1 MNGRQKSQIA
11 VRAIG
16 FSWTGISLH
25 VLQAKIPLQWISVFC
40 VFQCSVTCGKG
51 MQSRVIQ
58 CMHKITGRHGNECFS
73 SEKPAAYRPCHLHP
87 CNEKINVNTITSPRL
102 GKQPKWHFL
111 TGNLILGFFLHRPM
125 INLKH
130 RTGTQKMQILCRDFF
145 LYLTFPLCI
154 WEIVPQDGK
163 GFCYPWKDYVM
174 RLCDITDQNILHEY
188 SFILELRISFIIH

>member
-1 MNGRQKSQIA
+1 M
-11 VRAIG
+11 
-16 FSWTGISLH
+16 
-25 VLQAKIPLQWISVFC
+25 
-40 VFQCSVTCGKG
+40 FQCSVTCGKG

-102 GKQPKWHFL
+102 GKQPKWHLL
-111 TGNLILGFFLHRPM
+111 TGICFVLFLFLLFFLHRAM

-130 RTGTQKMQILCRDFF
+130 RTEIQKMQILCRDFF

-154 WEIVPQDGK
+154 WETVPQDGK
-163 GFCYPWKDYVM
+163 GFHYPEKDYVM
-174 RLCDITDQNILHEY
+174 RLCDIMKSRYPAWIEVYFRAKNLFLYPLNFVKH
-188 SFILELRISFIIH
+188 L